1 MNFEE
6 LLRKIVNG
14 DISIQEP
21 MVIHNRQGD
30 QNLHFM
36 DYLHQYKNITKD
48 NHLETLQ
55 FIMNLFRK
63 QMNLLNRNES
73 INQVITDTN
82 NYWGNGND
90 FLGIFKNQLP
100 EDFTNQKSL
109 CNQKYND
116 SKEIIGLIGI
126 DRMTNQTGDL
136 NFGYWVK
143 SSCQRKYIAS
153 RAIYATLMWLA
164 KSYNAKVLEITVN
177 PENLA
182 GLATCKHIL
191 ERLNLDQNPFGK
203 TTLDLHGKNIEY
215 YTFLIPLN
223 KIEVD
228 I

>member
-1 MNFEE
+1 MEAINENLEDLFNAMPWINIQKEIKPQIINF
-6 LLRKIVNG
+6 L
-14 DISIQEP
+14 
-21 MVIHNRQGD
+21 
-30 QNLHFM
+30 
-36 DYLHQYKNITKD
+36 
-48 NHLETLQ
+48 LETEIQ
-55 FIMNLFRK
+55 S
-63 QMNLLNRNES
+63 Q
-73 INQVITDTN
+73 
-82 NYWGNGND
+82 NGE
-90 FLGIFKNQLP
+90 IHHW
-100 EDFTNQKSL
+100 TIR
-109 CNQKYND
+109 YND